1 MNSLDRPAF
10 KGPILF
16 LGSGTYL
23 GYIPLASGTFGT
35 LWGLPLYYWLSAVS
49 IRGQIFIVFGSICL
63 AIYIAGRAEKILAVK
78 DPSQVVIDE
87 IVGYLTAMIGIP
99 FSWTGAIVGFFI
111 FRLMDILKPYPI
123 RKIDQNLPGGWGIVL
138 DDVLAGV
145 YSLIIVRLLIYYRI
159 L

>member
-35 LWGLPLYYWLSAVS
+35 LWGLPIYYWLSAVS
-49 IRGQIFIVFGSICL
+49 IRDQIFIVFGSICL
-63 AIYIAGRAEKILAVK
+63 AIYIAGRAEKILGVK

-111 FRLMDILKPYPI
+111 FRIMDIFKPYPI

-145 YSLIIVRLLIYYRI
+145 YSLIIVRILIYYRI

>member
-1 MNSLDRPAF
+1 MNSIARSAF

-35 LWGLPLYYWLSAVS
+35 LWGLPIYYCLSALS
-49 IRGQIFIVFGSICL
+49 IRDQIFIVFGSICL
-63 AIYIAGRAEKILAVK
+63 AIFIAGSAEKILGVK

-87 IVGYLTAMIGIP
+87 ITGYMTAMIGIS
-99 FSWTGAIVGFFI
+99 FSWTGAILGFFI
-111 FRLMDILKPYPI
+111 FRILDILKPYPI

-145 YSLIIVRLLIYYRI
+145 YTQIILRI
-159 L
+159 VVYLWE